1 MTKIIKFIVCK
12 DPSPNK
18 LKYLIFIIVFA
29 NNTHAVEA
37 FACVSLDTNR
47 NTEFHGL
54 SPSNPRV
61 QGQSIPVLFF

>member
-37 FACVSLDTNR
+37 FTCVS
-47 NTEFHGL
+47 EAGYQSQHGV
-54 SPSNPRV
+54 SWTKS
-61 QGQSIPVLFF
+61 F